1 MLFEMATQYAND
13 VLDGK
18 EVANKYVKKQC
29 KIFLDDL
36 ERQNDESF
44 AYYVDSEQI
53 RKVEGILTLL
63 NFATGLGVVG
73 KNVL

>member
-18 EVANKYVKKQC
+18 EEANKYVKKQC

-36 ERQNDESF
+36 ERQHDESLLTTLIL
-44 AYYVDSEQI
+44 SKLE
-53 RKVEGILTLL
+53 RWKVYLPFLTLPQES
-63 NFATGLGVVG
+63 A
-73 KNVL
+73 